1 MGIPSY
7 FMHIVRKYRNII
19 IPLGKIDSTRIDNLY
34 MDCNGFVYNACK
46 ELEDEGACIDI
57 SSDKNNEVFE
67 TKLIELTCVRISE
80 LILSLNPSGNVM
92 IAFDGVPPMAK
103 IKQQR
108 TRRCMA
114 SMDRLNQA
122 DNTGNNKQTKPN
134 MKFWNTSA
142 ITPGTK
148 FMNKLDNAVIEKF
161 THNSN
166 SNNSNNSNNTF
177 NVKQIIISGSDI
189 SGEGEHK
196 IFEHIRDNPEYHKTG
211 STVIY
216 GMDADLIMLSLNHIQ
231 FAENLF
237 LFRETPEFIKQ
248 IDNTLCPNTL
258 YLFDIRALGTKIKKE
273 LSQNS
278 KSNKNNIN
286 SDKDISDDV
295 IHDYI
300 FMCFMLGNDF
310 LPHFPAL
317 NIRTDGIRRLISTY
331 NILFG
336 TLISGNTLTVNKVI
350 NWSNVKRFIEHLASY
365 EHEYIL
371 EEYDTRDRAH
381 RTAVHVKGRSSAN
394 DRLNIPLRDRDIENY
409 INPRTNCWENRYYS
423 SLFSVMNSYTDV
435 TAVCINYLEG
445 LEWVM
450 SYYSTGCVNWEW
462 VYKYNYPPLLKDL
475 AYHTLEPNNNNNNN
489 NNNNDNDNK
498 YRYITY
504 KEKTTLTSLTPLT
517 QLSYVLPLDS
527 LFLLP
532 SAIKD
537 RLLKTHP
544 EWYTEHFKYHWSFCK
559 FLWEAHPLL
568 PEINMDELKRIV
580 IQK

>member
-7 FMHIVRKYRNII
+7 FMHIVRKYRNIV
-19 IPLGKIDSTRIDNLY
+19 IPLDKIGYTKIDNLY

-46 ELEDEGACIDI
+46 ELEEDGACIDV
-57 SSDKNNEVFE
+57 SNYKNNESFE
-67 TKLIELTCVRISE
+67 TKLIDLTCVRISE
-80 LILSLNPSGNVM
+80 LILSLNPSGKVM

-114 SMDRLNQA
+114 SMDRLNQS

-148 FMNKLDNAVIEKF
+148 FMNKLDHTVNEKF
-161 THNSN
+161 NNS
-166 SNNSNNSNNTF
+166 SNNGNSK

-196 IFEHIRDNPEYHKTG
+196 IFEYIRDNAEYHKTG

-216 GMDADLIMLSLNHIQ
+216 GMDVDLIMLSLNHIQ
-231 FAENLF
+231 FTEKLF

-248 IDNTLCPNTL
+248 IDNTLCPSTL
-258 YLFDIRALGTKIKKE
+258 YLFDIQALGEKIKKE
-273 LSQNS
+273 LSNNS
-278 KSNKNNIN
+278 NSNNKNNISIDRIIN
-286 SDKDISDDV
+286 DDV
-295 IHDYI
+295 LYDYI

-317 NIRTDGIRRLISTY
+317 NIRTDGISRLISAY

-336 TLISGNTLTVNKVI
+336 TLISENTLTVNKVI
-350 NWSNVKRFIEHLASY
+350 NWSNVKRFIEYLAAH

-371 EEYDTRDRAH
+371 EEYDLRDRAH
-381 RTAVHVKGRSSAN
+381 RNAMHVKGRSLAN
-394 DRLNIPLRDRDIENY
+394 DRLNIPLKNREIENY

-423 SLFSVMNSYTDV
+423 SLFGVMNSYTDV

-475 AYHTLEPNNNNNNN
+475 AYHTIEPTDATNNNNNNN
-489 NNNNDNDNK
+489 NNIK
-498 YRYITY
+498 YRFIEH
-504 KEKTTLTSLTPLT
+504 KEKTTLTTLTPLT

-532 SAIKD
+532 CDIKD

-580 IQK
+580 MQK